1 MPTVQRQYWGAVHKR
16 AVKDAPRLLR
26 IETTENA
33 MIGILL
39 TITAIAI
46 VWLLGDHEIAE
57 HTLIIRIAS
66 TVALICWF
74 PFAYCWYFVTA
85 PAKMAAEASD
95 KINQYEQTRA
105 ALDIGDPYLVC
116 DVSDAV
122 SWRIVHNSGA
132 AATNVHMQPCNID
145 PSPKS
150 DLWTGDYPYC
160 VVQVGRTLE

>member
-74 PFAYCWYFVTA
+74 PFACPASA
-85 PAKMAAEASD
+85 PMRQIRRVE
-95 KINQYEQTRA
+95 E
-105 ALDIGDPYLVC
+105 G
-116 DVSDAV
+116 
-122 SWRIVHNSGA
+122 RISG
-132 AATNVHMQPCNID
+132 
-145 PSPKS
+145 SS
-150 DLWTGDYPYC
+150 
-160 VVQVGRTLE
+160 